1 MRDGTNESCDG
12 ACKDGRKDQG
22 LGQAED
28 TRTAPQ
34 VGEEGRAEEDVQ
46 RYPKS
51 VPLDGDE
58 DEEDLRALTQDQ
70 VDQKGLELACEYLE
84 HRGFEIVETK
94 WRCDEGTV
102 DIVARSKGQTVLVSC
117 STMLALESSY
127 AIPELSVDY
136 RNYWHYRRLALL
148 YLADHRVKEV
158 RYDLIA
164 MTIIGPRHA
173 RLRHLVSLYSWEDD
187 PDQGGFYPSRDEDD
201 ECTY

>member
-1 MRDGTNESCDG
+1 MRDGRNESCDG
-12 ACKDGRKDQG
+12 TCQDGRNDRERGK
-22 LGQAED
+22 AED
-28 TRTAPQ
+28 PQSAPP
-34 VGEEGRAEEDVQ
+34 VGEESGDKEGAQ

-51 VPLDGDE
+51 VPLDGEE
-58 DEEDLRALTQDQ
+58 DEEELRALTRDQ

-84 HRGFEIVETK
+84 HRGFDIVETK

-102 DIVARSKGQTVLVSC
+102 DIVGRSKGQTVLVSC
-117 STMLALESSY
+117 STKLALESSY

-187 PDQGGFYPSRDEDD
+187 PDQGGFYRSRDEDD
-201 ECTY
+201 GCAD